1 MIPGASGLLGSLAV
15 VGGRQL
21 YFGGLSRHQ
30 PQHPQAGRPGSC
42 SSRGS
47 RAAGGRGGRGASQRR
62 CAPAHAAGLSGHPLG
77 EEQPGTAGQ
86 QPLQQQGCKGQLGGV
101 AGEQRQ
107 PAGPAPSDTSDEL
120 WYSYAITLAYDGTD
134 YWGWQ
139 LQAAPAAPPVSSG
152 GGGPSKRQPRPR
164 PTIQLRLEQALVKIT
179 GEPREVLKVQAAG
192 RTDAGV
198 HARGQVAQFFARR
211 RPGRPPLAPPAL
223 LRALNALLPP
233 DVRALAAREVPLD
246 FNVRYALRKTYRYD
260 LDLAPGAADPFQHRF
275 RHRPR
280 RPEALRLAAMADA
293 AQLFVGTHDFSN
305 FANVSADGSH
315 ARKDPVKTILRYE
328 LLPIEGG
335 ARWAQLGCNGL
346 LSLARQF

>member
-77 EEQPGTAGQ
+77 GEQPGTAGQ
-86 QPLQQQGCKGQLGGV
+86 QPLQQQGCKRQLGGV

-198 HARGQVAQFFARR
+198 HACGQVAQFCARR

-233 DVRALAAREVPLD
+233 DVRALVAREVPLD

-346 LSLARQF
+346 LSPARQF